1 MYKWLWFQC
10 EKLNCLWSNY
20 DDLVE
25 FVFYF
30 FSDICLQ
37 SFGGTVN
44 CSLVCTVLETK
55 WDPKLFGLHLK
66 SSDMSKGRHN
76 KETDIQQ
83 TLCSDEPSIYLFVAL
98 LVLISIMKLATL
110 SIKSI
115 AFVIPCSVVYD
126 RYQVTH
132 FLIATNLILD
142 AICGN
147 ETWTGS
153 NCVDP
158 DQAAS
163 KRSCLIRIY
172 TVFKGGYIDI

>member
-1 MYKWLWFQC
+1 M
-10 EKLNCLWSNY
+10 
-20 DDLVE
+20 
-25 FVFYF
+25 
-30 FSDICLQ
+30 
-37 SFGGTVN
+37 
-44 CSLVCTVLETK
+44 
-55 WDPKLFGLHLK
+55 LK
-66 SSDMSKGRHN
+66 SPHN
-76 KETDIQQ
+76 KERDIQQ

-115 AFVIPCSVVYD
+115 AFVIPCPVVCD

-132 FLIATNLILD
+132 FLVATIFILD
-142 AICGN
+142 AVCGKK
-147 ETWTGS
+147 TRTGS

-163 KRSCLIRIY
+163 KRSCLIWIY